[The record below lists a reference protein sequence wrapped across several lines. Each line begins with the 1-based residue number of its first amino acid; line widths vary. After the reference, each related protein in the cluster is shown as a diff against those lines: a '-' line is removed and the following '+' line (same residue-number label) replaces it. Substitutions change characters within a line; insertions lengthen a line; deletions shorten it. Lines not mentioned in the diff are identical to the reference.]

1 MHLIH
6 LKKKKHQKNPV
17 IYFLTGNKYTYIV
30 SMVNFG
36 NGTCTELSILDTDGN
51 MLMSYEPA
59 VTFSD
64 IDMLC
69 SVDIVVPNTV
79 SSLNLA

>member
-1 MHLIH
+1 
-6 LKKKKHQKNPV
+6 
-17 IYFLTGNKYTYIV
+17 
-30 SMVNFG
+30 MVNFG
-36 NGTCTELSILDTDGN
+36 NGTCTELSIVDTDGN